1 MLQQNTGK
9 GEVDGNGLAMVLEAM
24 WCIWGLIILLFNMFE
39 ILYNSQINIEKTK
52 IIWSYEAVLIKDA
65 QDFFVED
72 YKTLLRQIKE
82 NLSKYW
88 RFGL

>member
-1 MLQQNTGK
+1 
-9 GEVDGNGLAMVLEAM
+9 
-24 WCIWGLIILLFNMFE
+24 MFE